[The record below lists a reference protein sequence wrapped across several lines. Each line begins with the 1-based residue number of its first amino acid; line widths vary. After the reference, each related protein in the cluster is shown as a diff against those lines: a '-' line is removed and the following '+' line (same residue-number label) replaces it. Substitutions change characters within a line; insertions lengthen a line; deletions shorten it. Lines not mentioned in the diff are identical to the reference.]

1 MKPPGKELVV
11 TCLNRI
17 WSTGF
22 ILVVLFFVF
31 LPVQAKATADNTKVK
46 VYEIKVQGP
55 VEPGM
60 AAFLKRAL
68 SSDQD
73 PSSIFVLKMDTF
85 GGRVDSALQIVEL
98 ILNTPRGKTIAFVSD
113 KAISAGALISLA
125 CNQLV
130 MKHHTTIGD
139 CAPIMNSSEGPKMMG
154 EKFQSPLRA
163 KFRSLAKRNN
173 YSEVLA
179 EAMVTDRMVV
189 YRVIVDGETRYMDSR
204 EYDDLTDGQKKAIT
218 SKKTIV
224 DKGELLTMDAVEAKE
239 LGFSRMTVDSVEEM
253 LGKMEILNHE
263 IIPVEENWAEAFVRF
278 ITKISPVLMM
288 IGLGALYTEIKSPGF
303 GVPGLVGI
311 VCLGL
316 VFAGQYLVGLADY
329 TEFLLVIAGMIL
341 FGVEIFVLPGFG
353 ISGIVGLILMGA
365 GLVLALQDF
374 VLPDP
379 SLPWQGKLLVNNLIQ
394 VLGASVAGLFLA
406 LATIRYLLPRLSV
419 VVDGPYLSATLKDSH
434 ADSMEI
440 RKASPG
446 DRGVAVTFLRP
457 SGKVAIRGELFDAV
471 SQGEFIEKGSRI
483 RVARIEGNRMIVLA
497 EEDK

>member
-1 MKPPGKELVV
+1 MVVFFLV
-11 TCLNRI
+11 LQ
-17 WSTGF
+17 
-22 ILVVLFFVF
+22 
-31 LPVQAKATADNTKVK
+31 PVQGQATADNTKIK
-46 VYEIKVQGP
+46 VYEIKVEGP

-85 GGRVDSALQIVEL
+85 GGRVDSALQIVDL
-98 ILNTPRGKTIAFVSD
+98 ILNTPKGKTVAFVSN

-173 YSEVLA
+173 YPEVLA
-179 EAMVTDRMVV
+179 EAMVTDRMAV
-189 YRVIVDGETRYMDSR
+189 YRITMDGETRYMDSR
-204 EYDDLTDGQKKAIT
+204 DYDDLTDKQKQAIT
-218 SKKTIV
+218 AKKTIV

-239 LGFSRMTVDSVEEM
+239 LGFSRMTVDSVGEM
-253 LGKMEILNHE
+253 LANMEILNHE
-263 IIPVEENWAEAFVRF
+263 IIPIEESWSETFVRF
-278 ITKISPVLMM
+278 ITKIAPILMM
-288 IGLGALYTEIKSPGF
+288 IGLGAIYTEIKSPGF

-311 VCLGL
+311 LCLGL

-353 ISGIVGLILMGA
+353 ISGIAGLILMGA

-394 VLGASVAGLFLA
+394 VLGASVVGLFLA

-419 VVDGPYLSATLKDSH
+419 VVDGPYLSSTLKDSH

-440 RKASPG
+440 LKASPG
-446 DRGVAVTFLRP
+446 DKGVAVTFLRP
-457 SGKVAIRGELFDAV
+457 SGKVEIRGELFDAV
-471 SQGEFIEKGSRI
+471 TQGEFIEKGTRI

>member
-1 MKPPGKELVV
+1 M
-11 TCLNRI
+11 
-17 WSTGF
+17 
-22 ILVVLFFVF
+22 VVLFLVL
-31 LPVQAKATADNTKVK
+31 LPVQAEATDDNTKIK
-46 VYEIKVQGP
+46 VYEIKVEGP

-73 PSSIFVLKMDTF
+73 PSSVFVLKMDTF

-98 ILNTPRGKTIAFVSD
+98 ILNTPRGETVAFVSD

-173 YSEVLA
+173 YPEVLA
-179 EAMVTDRMVV
+179 EAMVTDRMAV
-189 YRVIVDGETRYMDSR
+189 YRVTMDGETLYMDSR
-204 EYDDLTDGQKKAIT
+204 EYDDLTDEQKKAIT
-218 SKKTIV
+218 AKKTIV

-253 LGKMEILNHE
+253 LAKMEILNHE
-263 IIPVEENWAEAFVRF
+263 IIPIEENWSEAFVRF

-303 GVPGLVGI
+303 GVPGLLGI

-353 ISGIVGLILMGA
+353 ISGIAGLILMGV

-379 SLPWQGKLLVNNLIQ
+379 SLPWQGKLLVKNLIQ
-394 VLGASVAGLFLA
+394 VLGASVAGLFIA

-457 SGKVAIRGELFDAV
+457 SGKVDIRGELFDAV
-471 SQGEFIEKGSRI
+471 SQGEFIEKGTRI

-497 EEDK
+497 EEET

>member
-1 MKPPGKELVV
+1 MKPPGKEIVV
-11 TCLNRI
+11 TCLNRL
-17 WSTGF
+17 WLTGLIF
-22 ILVVLFFVF
+22 AVLFFV
-31 LPVQAKATADNTKVK
+31 LQPVQGQATADNTKIK
-46 VYEIKVQGP
+46 VYEIKVEGP

-85 GGRVDSALQIVEL
+85 GGRVDSALQIVDL
-98 ILNTPRGKTIAFVSD
+98 ILNAPKGRTIAFVSN

-173 YSEVLA
+173 YPEVLA
-179 EAMVTDRMVV
+179 EAMVTDRIAV
-189 YRVIVDGETRYMDSR
+189 YRITMDGETRYVDSS
-204 EYDDLTDGQKKAIT
+204 EYDDLTDQQKKAIT
-218 SKKTIV
+218 AKKTIV

-239 LGFSRMTVDSVEEM
+239 LGFSRMTVESVEEM
-253 LGKMEILNHE
+253 LAKMEILNHE
-263 IIPVEENWAEAFVRF
+263 IIPIEESWSETFVRF
-278 ITKISPVLMM
+278 ITKISPILMM
-288 IGLGALYTEIKSPGF
+288 IGLGAIYTEIKSPGF

-311 VCLGL
+311 LCLGL

-353 ISGIVGLILMGA
+353 ISGIAGLILMGA
-365 GLVLALQDF
+365 GLVLAFQDF

-379 SLPWQGKLLVNNLIQ
+379 SLPWQGKLLVKNLIQ
-394 VLGASVAGLFLA
+394 VLGASVTGLFLA

-419 VVDGPYLSATLKDSH
+419 VVDGPYLSSTLKDSH

-457 SGKVAIRGELFDAV
+457 SGKVEIRGELFDAV
-471 SQGEFIEKGSRI
+471 SQGEFIEQGTRI
-483 RVARIEGNRMIVLA
+483 QVARIEGNRMIVLA